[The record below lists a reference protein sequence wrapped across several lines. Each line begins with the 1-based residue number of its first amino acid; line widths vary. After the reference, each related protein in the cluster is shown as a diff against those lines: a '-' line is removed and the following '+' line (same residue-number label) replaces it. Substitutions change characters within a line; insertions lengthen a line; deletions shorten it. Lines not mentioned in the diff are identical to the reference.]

1 MRILTA
7 AVKTEKLLIAN
18 LRTVLKNSQTKA
30 KNKKKMYVNRIIHL
44 HVLVFTDDVYLFIFI
59 YNNNYNNEINIV
71 FLIM

>member
-18 LRTVLKNSQTKA
+18 LRTVLKNSQTIA

-44 HVLVFTDDVYLFIFI
+44 YVLVFTDDVYLFIFI